1 MKFWKNTSNKSKFIE
16 VRLHDNSKATVEIS
30 KIILIQPILW
40 HNVEDEYHPKTKISV
55 HNYIVKTLETYDE
68 IKKMV
73 GLENI
78 NGL

>member
-1 MKFWKNTSNKSKFIE
+1 MKFWQNKSNKSKFIE
-16 VRLHDNSKATVEIS
+16 VHLHDNTEAVIDVS
-30 KIILIQPILW
+30 KIILIQPIYW
-40 HNVEDEYHPKTKISV
+40 HDDALEYHPKTKISV

-68 IKKMV
+68 IKKMI